1 MKSMKYI
8 DNRESL
14 LRKWLENM
22 VPNFILIDNLNAH
35 IEKLGEFLHGFY
47 CKN

>member
-8 DNRESL
+8 DTRGSL

-35 IEKLGEFLHGFY
+35 TEKLGEFEYPGVFT
-47 CKN
+47 